1 MTRINI
7 NFDDELLKRVDDYAK
22 KCGINRT
29 AAISVLCGAQ
39 LEQKDALYVMTQII
53 AEMNKEK

>member
-7 NFDDELLKRVDDYAK
+7 NFDDELLQKVDDYAK
-22 KCGINRT
+22 KLGINRT

-39 LEQKDALYVMTQII
+39 LEQKDALSVMYQLLL
-53 AEMNKEK
+53 EMNKEK

>member
-1 MTRINI
+1 MTRVNI
-7 NFDDELLKRVDDYAK
+7 NFDDELLQKIDTYAK
-22 KCGINRT
+22 KNGINRT

-39 LEQKDALYVMTQII
+39 LEQKDALFVMTQIL

>member
-7 NFDDELLKRVDDYAK
+7 NFDDELLKKIDEYAK
-22 KCGINRT
+22 KFGINRT

-39 LEQKDALYVMTQII
+39 LEQKDALSVMTQLL